1 MSRVVLAG
9 AAALWLLTGCA
20 EERSEPVGI
29 RTRLFVDRAES
40 SVGDRVGVT
49 VEIETPPGFSVQPP
63 GAPANTGF
71 STESVELLEPLERDG
86 TVHHRL
92 LWTLR
97 ARDVGEQALPQLQIP
112 LVHPDGR
119 IQPLPVGGVPL
130 TVTSVRSELPEREVF
145 FDIREPPPAAPSR
158 APLYLGSGVALVLAL
173 LGALVWRHRRDA
185 AAAGPDPLVAA
196 RAALAQLEAARAIA
210 DARLRAAREQTAVW
224 SFVEACFDVPAAT
237 TTPDELPE
245 RVDEELAAV
254 LALFERQRFARS
266 ALADSVE
273 AAGTRA
279 RAALRAIAGHV
290 ERA

>member
-1 MSRVVLAG
+1 MNR
-9 AAALWLLTGCA
+9 AALACAALLLGIAGCA
-20 EERSEPVGI
+20 EQRSEPAGI
-29 RTRLFVDRAES
+29 QTRLFVDRAES
-40 SVGDRVGVT
+40 TVGDRVGVT
-49 VEIETPPGFSVQPP
+49 VEIETPPGFAVESP
-63 GAPANTGF
+63 GPAANAGF
-71 STESVELLEPLERDG
+71 STESVELLDPLEHEG

-130 TVTSVRSELPEREVF
+130 TVASVRSVLPERELF
-145 FDIREPPPAAPSR
+145 FDIRDPPPAEPSR
-158 APLYLGSGVALVLAL
+158 APLSLASGVTAVLAL

-185 AAAGPDPLVAA
+185 AQGGPDPLVAA
-196 RAALAQLEAARAIA
+196 RQALAALDAARAA
-210 DARLRAAREQTAVW
+210 DDPRERAAQEQAAVW

-237 TTPDELPE
+237 TTPGELPE

-254 LALFERQRFARS
+254 LTLFERERYAQLS
-266 ALADSVE
+266 ASASVE
-273 AAGTRA
+273 VAGTRA

-290 ERA
+290 ESA